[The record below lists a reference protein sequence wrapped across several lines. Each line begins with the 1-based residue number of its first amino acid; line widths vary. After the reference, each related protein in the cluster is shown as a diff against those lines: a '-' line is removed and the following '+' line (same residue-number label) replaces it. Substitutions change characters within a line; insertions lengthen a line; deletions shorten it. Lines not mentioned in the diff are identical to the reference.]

1 MCVCI
6 VVLGGLLD
14 HIPVMRRCRRLVFI
28 ACGTS
33 YHSALAVSG
42 STISANPLP
51 SFPLQCYLTSP
62 LSLLPSL
69 PLSLS
74 PFSHSP
80 PTLSLHP
87 YFPLLISPSPPP
99 PPPPSLMKTRQLIEE
114 LTELPV
120 MVELASDF
128 LDRSTP
134 IFRDDV
140 VFFVSQSG

>member
-1 MCVCI
+1 MCCVIESCVCVCVCI

-87 YFPLLISPSPPP
+87 YFPLLISPLLPPP
-99 PPPPSLMKTRQLIEE
+99 PPPLSHED
-114 LTELPV
+114 
-120 MVELASDF
+120 ASVN
-128 LDRSTP
+128 RRANGATCHGR
-134 IFRDDV
+134 I
-140 VFFVSQSG
+140 GI